1 MLMLPN
7 KRPRLDGGGDDDE
20 LSLPV
25 ATLLARWWRQ
35 KQREAETW
43 MDDELAPLLPQRS
56 ASRFGGTT
64 DFSTTDFSGDGGGS
78 DGSSRSG
85 RAALTPSVNPH
96 TTLLRLGRT
105 AAAQRYL
112 RGLAERYRAALQRGP
127 ARDDQQRDQH
137 RAGLAA
143 CLRWLG
149 DAQGAVESLA
159 AIASPTDG
167 QRLLLELA
175 RRQREADSARASALT
190 AALPPP
196 PADWV
201 SLHSPRAATL

>member
-64 DFSTTDFSGDGGGS
+64 DFSSTTHFSGDGGGS
-78 DGSSRSG
+78 SDGSSTG

-105 AAAQRYL
+105 ARPVGMGRAWLGRAAGRGARVRPRRRVVLYVYESIRAHASHLPGRAQR
-112 RGLAERYRAALQRGP
+112 
-127 ARDDQQRDQH
+127 
-137 RAGLAA
+137 
-143 CLRWLG
+143 
-149 DAQGAVESLA
+149 
-159 AIASPTDG
+159 
-167 QRLLLELA
+167 
-175 RRQREADSARASALT
+175 
-190 AALPPP
+190 
-196 PADWV
+196 
-201 SLHSPRAATL
+201 